1 MKKEYRLLKF
11 DDFTR
16 LMKSGH
22 KIKSS
27 SFVIYFLANT
37 EKHARIGLRVTKKN
51 GNAVVRNRIK
61 RQIRAM
67 LVDSWDF
74 AKEFDLVIIAKTN
87 YNLDD
92 FHTNKN
98 ELEALLKEIGEKS

>member
-1 MKKEYRLLKF
+1 
-11 DDFTR
+11 
-16 LMKSGH
+16 
-22 KIKSS
+22 
-27 SFVIYFLANT
+27 
-37 EKHARIGLRVTKKN
+37 
-51 GNAVVRNRIK
+51 
-61 RQIRAM
+61 M

-74 AKEFDLVIIAKTN
+74 AKEFDLVIIVKTN